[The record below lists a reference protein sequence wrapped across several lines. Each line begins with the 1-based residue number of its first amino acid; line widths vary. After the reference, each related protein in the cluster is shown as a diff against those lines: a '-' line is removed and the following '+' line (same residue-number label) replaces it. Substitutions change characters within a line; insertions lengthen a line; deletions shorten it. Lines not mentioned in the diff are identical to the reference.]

1 MAQTRVFSWKIDGNS
16 YGYLYIPPGKSG
28 DKLISNRITDDAVLT
43 EISNVIANWTESEY
57 TTKFNELNSAI
68 RAKFGVS
75 IPGSASDYFNG
86 YVKNYI
92 VLTGK
97 DGGYS
102 KKQTNTV
109 SEETAETIKKLVNSE
124 LAKAKKEL
132 KADVESVKESTISTV
147 NSKIN
152 AASSEMVSLKNE
164 LIANENA
171 MSAKLDSAQS
181 KIDTAAQLFDMN
193 GTGVNKQNLQNAITK
208 SNAAIERL
216 NVTDGIL
223 SEQSASIRE
232 TNERLT
238 NETSQINGRITEV
251 ESSTEEL
258 ERAVNTIGST
268 VSELN
273 IRVERISSASIE
285 MQQEEQQSTN
295 LRSAMP
301 DNEETALTETIDN
314 GDGSFNINTTI
325 GNENY
330 NVKIY
335 GYGGKIKVREV
346 EDGLVLATNGFRYKD
361 KSGSIISMING
372 NILLSNAD
380 GSGKLEIKKDGLYIN
395 GNKQ

>member
-16 YGYLYIPPGKSG
+16 YGYLYIPPGKTG
-28 DKLISNRITDDAVLT
+28 VELISNRITDDAVLT
-43 EISNVIANWTESEY
+43 EISNVISNWDESEY
-57 TTKFNELNSAI
+57 TNKFNELNSVI
-68 RAKFGVS
+68 RRKFGVS

-97 DGGYS
+97 DGGYL

-124 LAKAKKEL
+124 LTKAKKEL
-132 KADVESVKESTISTV
+132 KADVERVKESTISTV

-164 LIANENA
+164 LIANESA
-171 MSAKLDSAQS
+171 MSAKLDSAQL
-181 KIDTAAQLFDMN
+181 KINTAAQLFDMN

-208 SNAAIERL
+208 SNIAIERL
-216 NVTDGIL
+216 NVTDNIL

-232 TNERLT
+232 TNERFT
-238 NETSQINGRITEV
+238 NETSQINGRITDI
-251 ESSTEEL
+251 ESNTEAL

-273 IRVERISSASIE
+273 IRVERMSSSSIE
-285 MQQEEQQSTN
+285 MQQEERQSTN

-301 DNEETALTETIDN
+301 DNEETAITETIDN

-380 GSGKLEIKKDGLYIN
+380 GNGKLEIKKDGLYIN

>member
-28 DKLISNRITDDAVLT
+28 AELISNRITDDAVLT

-208 SNAAIERL
+208 SNTAIERL
-216 NVTDGIL
+216 NVTDSRL
-223 SEQSASIRE
+223 SEQSVSIRE

-273 IRVERISSASIE
+273 IRVERMSSASIE